1 MKERARRGKERD
13 QKERKGKER
22 RKKERKGEKEE
33 ERGDTREE
41 ERKIGDRIIQHETI
55 IRHVILLLKTRATFQ
70 RLASLYQENTVIYG
84 RLRIKFG
91 AQI

>member
-1 MKERARRGKERD
+1 MRERERLER
-13 QKERKGKER
+13 KERK
-22 RKKERKGEKEE
+22 RKKEERKKGRKGGG
-33 ERGDTREE
+33 ERRQKRGRK
-41 ERKIGDRIIQHETI
+41 KIGDRIIQHETI

>member
-1 MKERARRGKERD
+1 MRERERLEREERKKRREKERG
-13 QKERKGKER
+13 G
-22 RKKERKGEKEE
+22 KEE
-33 ERGDTREE
+33 ERGDRREE

-55 IRHVILLLKTRATFQ
+55 VKHVILLLKTGGTFQ
-70 RLASLYQENTVIYG
+70 RIAALYQENTIICG

>member
-1 MKERARRGKERD
+1 MKVE
-13 QKERKGKER
+13 
-22 RKKERKGEKEE
+22 GEKEE
-33 ERGDTREE
+33 ERGDKREE

-55 IRHVILLLKTRATFQ
+55 IRHVILLLKTRGTFQ
-70 RLASLYQENTVIYG
+70 RRASLYQENTVIYG

>member
-1 MKERARRGKERD
+1 M
-13 QKERKGKER
+13 
-22 RKKERKGEKEE
+22 
-33 ERGDTREE
+33 
-41 ERKIGDRIIQHETI
+41 HETI
-55 IRHVILLLKTRATFQ
+55 IRHVILLLKTGGTFQ